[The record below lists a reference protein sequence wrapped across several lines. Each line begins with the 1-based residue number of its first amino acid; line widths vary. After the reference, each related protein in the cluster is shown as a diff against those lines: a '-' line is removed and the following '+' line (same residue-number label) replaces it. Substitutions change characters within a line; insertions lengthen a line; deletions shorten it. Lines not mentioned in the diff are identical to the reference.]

1 MGAKP
6 VNIYLD
12 SSAII
17 YGIEGTEDLRKAV
30 LARMADVE
38 QTGGVFS
45 TSRLSRLECRVLP
58 LRRGQTAVIAR
69 YDNFFLRRSLNLIE
83 IGSSIIDLATEL
95 RVRYGLKT
103 PDAIHVATAMECGA
117 DLILTGDRDM
127 VRMKEIKVEL
137 L

>member
-1 MGAKP
+1 MSGTSVASGA
-6 VNIYLD
+6 N
-12 SSAII
+12 
-17 YGIEGTEDLRKAV
+17 
-30 LARMADVE
+30 
-38 QTGGVFS
+38 GGHI
-45 TSRLSRLECRVLP
+45 T
-58 LRRGQTAVIAR
+58 I
-69 YDNFFLRRSLNLIE
+69 DDFFLRRSLNLID

>member
-1 MGAKP
+1 MGERP

-12 SSAII
+12 ASAII
-17 YGIEGTEDLRKAV
+17 YGIEGTGELRVAV
-30 LARMADVE
+30 LAWITKAE
-38 QTGGVFS
+38 SSGGILS

-58 LRRGQTAVIAR
+58 LRSGQTVLVAQ
-69 YDNFFLRRSLNLIE
+69 YDEFFLRRSLNVVD
-83 IGSSIIDLATEL
+83 IGCSVIDRATDL

-127 VRMKEIKVEL
+127 MRFKDIRVEL
-137 L
+137 V

>member
-1 MGAKP
+1 MGEKP

-17 YGIEGTEDLRKAV
+17 YGIEGTEELRNTV
-30 LARMADVE
+30 LARIANAE
-38 QTGGVFS
+38 NSGGVFS
-45 TSRLSRLECRVLP
+45 TSSLSRLECRVLP
-58 LRRGQTAVIAR
+58 LRRGQTVLISR
-69 YDNFFLRRSLNLIE
+69 YDDFFLRRSLHIID
-83 IGSSIIDLATEL
+83 IGGSVIDLATEL

-137 L
+137 V